1 MKQTVKNTIPV
12 YDIPSLQ
19 EVENREKQVIAL
31 PFAEYLHIH
40 PNLHAAHR
48 HTFYH
53 VLLFTKGG
61 GHHTIDFEQFA
72 VRPGQIYFMVPG
84 QVHSWNFEG
93 DVDGFIINF
102 SEHLLPAFL
111 TNSNYAEAFPFMQGV
126 ARDSVIQ
133 LPEKA
138 MAGVL
143 HCFETIVQ
151 AVRDSKPLSNDL
163 VCGQLI
169 SLFVMVNNTLA
180 ARSAEVQQQHLVLF
194 NFRKLINTW
203 YAEKHLPREYA
214 AMLYIT
220 PNHLNALCRDLLGTT
235 AGDLIR
241 DRVLLEAR
249 RLLVNMD
256 ISVSEIAWKLN
267 FADNSYFTR
276 FFKKYTGLTPDQ
288 FRKKQQ

>member
-1 MKQTVKNTIPV
+1 MKQSVKNTIPV
-12 YDIPSLQ
+12 YDITSLQ
-19 EVENREKQVIAL
+19 AVENKEKQVIAL

-61 GHHTIDFEQFA
+61 GYHTIDFEQFQ
-72 VRPGQIYFMVPG
+72 VTPGQIYFMVPG

-93 DVDGFIINF
+93 EVDGYIINF

-111 TNSNYAEAFPFMQGV
+111 TNANYAELFPFMQGV
-126 ARDSVIQ
+126 AKDSVIQ
-133 LPEKA
+133 LPQQ
-138 MAGVL
+138 VL
-143 HCFETIVQ
+143 PEVIHQFETVLK
-151 AVRDSKPLSNDL
+151 AVRENKPLANDL
-163 VCGQLI
+163 VSAQLI
-169 SLFVMVNNTLA
+169 SLFVTVNNTIA
-180 ARSAEVQQQHLVLF
+180 APAADVQQQHLVLF

-203 YAEKHLPREYA
+203 YAEKRLPREYA

-220 PNHLNALCRDLLGTT
+220 PNHLNALCQDLLGTT

-249 RLLVNMD
+249 RLLVNVD
-256 ISVSEIAWKLN
+256 ISISEIAYKLN
-267 FADNSYFTR
+267 FADNSYFSR
-276 FFKKYTGLTPDQ
+276 FFKKYTGTTPEQ
-288 FRKKQQ
+288 FRKNHQ